1 MKQPNVFQDSLARLE
16 QIASAEGVGP
26 EVVAALRQPKATQI
40 ASLPVRR
47 DDGSTE
53 YFAAY
58 RCRYND
64 ALGPTKGGIRFHPNV
79 NLDEVQALALWMT
92 LKTAVVGVPYGGGKG
107 GVTVDP
113 KKLSRMELERLSRAY
128 IRAMADF
135 IGPDTDIPA
144 PDVYTDARIM
154 GWMADE
160 YQMIKRVKAPSVIT
174 GKPIALGGS
183 LGRDEATGRGAYLI
197 TRAWAERTGVQP
209 AETRVAMQGFGNAGY
224 HFARLLAAD
233 GYRIQAVSDSRGGI
247 YREDGLDIEEVARVK
262 AEHGAVR
269 AMTGVEVISNDELLR
284 LEVDILAP
292 SALEAVIGAWNV
304 HRVQARTVVEVANGP
319 VTSEADAVLERNGQ
333 VVLPDVLV
341 NAGGVTVS
349 YFEWVQNRQGNTW
362 TLDQVREELARV
374 MSTAFDQV
382 WELVEERG
390 LSPRS
395 AAYRLAIRRIGD
407 AIQAHGTREYF
418 SARTHDDKPETPE
431 TRPGPRPLV
440 ASPTR

>member
-1 MKQPNVFQDSLARLE
+1 MSQPNVFQDSIAQLE
-16 QIASAEGVGP
+16 RIAAAEGVGP

-40 ASLPVRR
+40 ATLQVRR
-47 DDGSTE
+47 DDGSTD
-53 YFAAY
+53 YFPAY

-64 ALGPTKGGIRFHPNV
+64 ALGPTKGGIRFHPDV
-79 NLDEVQALALWMT
+79 NLEEMQALALWMT
-92 LKTAVVGVPYGGGKG
+92 LKTAVVGIPYGGGKG

-135 IGPDTDIPA
+135 IGPETDIPA

-183 LGRDEATGRGAYLI
+183 LGRNEATGRGAYLV
-197 TRAWAERTGVQP
+197 TKAWAERTGVNP
-209 AETRVAMQGFGNAGY
+209 AETTIAVQGLGNAGY
-224 HFARLLAAD
+224 HFASLMQRE
-233 GYRIQAVSDSRGGI
+233 GCRILAVSDSRGGI
-247 YREDGLDIEEVARVK
+247 YSADGLDVDEVARIK
-262 AEHGAVR
+262 AENGTVR
-269 AMTGVEVISNDELLR
+269 AMQGVEAISNDELLR
-284 LEVDILAP
+284 LNVDILAP

-304 HRVQARTVVEVANGP
+304 NRVQARTIVEVANGP
-319 VTSEADAVLERNGQ
+319 VTSEADAILEKAGKT
-333 VVLPDVLV
+333 VLPDVLV

-349 YFEWVQNRQGNTW
+349 YFEWIQNRQGRSWSLET
-362 TLDQVREELARV
+362 VREELATV
-374 MSTAFDQV
+374 MTAAFEQV
-382 WELVEERG
+382 WALVEGRG
-390 LSPRS
+390 VSPRT
-395 AAYRLAIRRIGD
+395 AAYTLAIKRIGE

-418 SARTHDDKPETPE
+418 STSSDPEPASLDGE
-431 TRPGPRPLV
+431 KPGPRPLA

>member
-1 MKQPNVFQDSLARLE
+1 MSQPNVFQDSIAQLE
-16 QIASAEGVGP
+16 RIAAAEGVGA

-40 ASLPVRR
+40 ATLQVRR
-47 DDGSTE
+47 DDGSTD
-53 YFAAY
+53 YFPAY

-64 ALGPTKGGIRFHPNV
+64 ALGPTKGGIRFHPDV
-79 NLDEVQALALWMT
+79 NLEEMQALALWMT
-92 LKTAVVGVPYGGGKG
+92 LKTAVVGIPYGGGKG

-135 IGPDTDIPA
+135 IGPETDIPA

-183 LGRDEATGRGAYLI
+183 LGRDEATGRGAYLV
-197 TRAWAERTGVQP
+197 TKAWAERTGVNP
-209 AETRVAMQGFGNAGY
+209 AETTVAVQGLGNAGY
-224 HFARLLAAD
+224 HFASLMQREGCRVL
-233 GYRIQAVSDSRGGI
+233 AVSDSRGGI
-247 YREDGLDIEEVARVK
+247 YSADGLDVDEVARIK
-262 AEHGAVR
+262 AENGTVR
-269 AMTGVEVISNDELLR
+269 AMQGAEAISNDELLR
-284 LEVDILAP
+284 LNVDILAP

-304 HRVQARTVVEVANGP
+304 NRVQARTIVEVANGP
-319 VTSEADAVLERNGQ
+319 VTSEADAILEKAGKT
-333 VVLPDVLV
+333 VLPDVLV

-349 YFEWVQNRQGNTW
+349 YFEWIQNRQGRSWSLET
-362 TLDQVREELARV
+362 VREELATV
-374 MSTAFDQV
+374 MTAAFEQV
-382 WELVEERG
+382 WALVEGRG
-390 LSPRS
+390 VSPRT
-395 AAYRLAIRRIGD
+395 AAYTLAIKRIGE

-418 SARTHDDKPETPE
+418 SMSSDPEPAGLDGE
-431 TRPGPRPLV
+431 KPGPRPLA